1 MRAHS
6 ALIVAIVVAGC
17 SGEKAT
23 GPKTVVQTPQ
33 TTVSFLRSS
42 TYNGQRR
49 LMIAEIG
56 AADPTPITPASE
68 NVSPGYSW
76 SPDGQRVAYGTESRG
91 VRIINRDGSG
101 EHLLAGSDTIPS
113 PTWIAWSPDGRSI
126 ATSEGGVLWIIPA
139 SGGAPIAVL
148 TSLTGGAYS
157 PAWSPDS
164 RLIAITSPTSNHLG
178 LLTASTG
185 AVQMFSVTAAHP
197 DWSPD
202 GSVLFLADRAGLAKP
217 FVMNADTSQIT
228 PVTSGGFYD
237 DVPRWVP

>member
-178 LLTASTG
+178 LVTASTG
-185 AVQMFSVTAAHP
+185 AVQMFSVTVDAP
-197 DWSPD
+197 
-202 GSVLFLADRAGLAKP
+202 GSAS
-217 FVMNADTSQIT
+217 NAVIGRVRCTRTCHLSLIA
-228 PVTSGGFYD
+228 VTKRRESSSNSRGHYSF
-237 DVPRWVP
+237 RI